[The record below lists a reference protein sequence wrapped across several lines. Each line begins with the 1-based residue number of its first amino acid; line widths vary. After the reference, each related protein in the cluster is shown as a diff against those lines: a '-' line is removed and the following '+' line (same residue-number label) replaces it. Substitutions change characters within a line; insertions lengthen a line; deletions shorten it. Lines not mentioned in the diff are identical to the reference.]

1 MKPTK
6 ETLQRMLAELDGH
19 AWRDAELEELVEPR
33 LGIITGLAE
42 LLEDL
47 ERLRKSDLP
56 GLDGA

>member
-6 ETLQRMLAELDGH
+6 ETLTRMMAELDGYG
-19 AWRDAELEELVEPR
+19 WRDAELEELVEPR

-56 GLDGA
+56 GLDGK